1 MACSKSAVCIWSQ
14 DFILIMGLARKKQIK
29 VEIYVSDSAQFI
41 KMNQRKKSQGSHR
54 SHQGQ
59 LCQVTAAVLIQLVQ
73 YKRPSEV

>member
-1 MACSKSAVCIWSQ
+1 MFQKRCVYLKPRFYSDHGISQ
-14 DFILIMGLARKKQIK
+14 KKNQIK